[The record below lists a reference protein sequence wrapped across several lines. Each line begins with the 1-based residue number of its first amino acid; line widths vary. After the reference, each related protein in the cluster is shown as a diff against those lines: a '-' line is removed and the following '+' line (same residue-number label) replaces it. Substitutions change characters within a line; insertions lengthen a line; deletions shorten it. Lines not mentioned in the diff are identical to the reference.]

1 MRLVTARAALRPAA
15 ALAALAVA
23 PASAS
28 AAGVQLT
35 RIATLSQPVHVAQP
49 PADPRRLYVAE
60 KRGRVRV
67 IRDGQLLGRPLLDV
81 ARNVSTTGERGFF
94 SIAFAPDFARSR
106 LLYADY
112 TNRGGD
118 LVVQEFR
125 ADAAGERT
133 VPGSARIVLR
143 QVHPVSNHNGGQIEF
158 GPDRLLYVGWGDGGG
173 SHDRHG
179 AHGNAQSLTTL
190 LGKILRIDP
199 RRKGRAPYSIPHDNP
214 FVRRRGARPEIYSY
228 GLRNPWRF
236 SFDRATGDVAIA
248 DVGQDEVEEV
258 NFASRGR
265 ARGANYGWRVFEGRL
280 RETREPAPAAVA
292 PVLTYPHTAGRCAIT
307 GGYVVR
313 DPALGALAGWYVYG
327 DFCTGQLSAAVLGP
341 QGATGDHPLGLRVSS
356 ITSFGEGRGGH
367 LYATS
372 FQGGVFRLDPA

>member
-1 MRLVTARAALRPAA
+1 MGSAIARAALLPAA
-15 ALAALAVA
+15 ALAALAG
-23 PASAS
+23 SSTAS

-35 RIATLSQPVHVAQP
+35 RIATVSEPVYVAQP
-49 PADPRRLYVAE
+49 PADPHRLYVAE

-81 ARNVSTTGERGFF
+81 ARTVSTTGERGFL

-106 LLYADY
+106 LFYVDY
-112 TNRGGD
+112 TNRRGD
-118 LVVQEFR
+118 LIVEEFR

-133 VPGSARIVLR
+133 VPGSGRIVLR
-143 QVHPVSNHNGGQIEF
+143 QPHPVSNHNGGQIEF
-158 GPDRLLYVGWGDGGG
+158 GPDGFLYVGWGDGGG

-179 AHGNAQSLTTL
+179 ARGNAQNLTSL

-199 RRKGRAPYSIPHDNP
+199 RRKGRAPYSIPRDNP
-214 FVRRRGARPEIYSY
+214 FVHRRGARKEIYSY

-236 SFDRATGDVAIA
+236 SFDRATGDLTIA

-258 NFASRGR
+258 DFAGRGR

-280 RETREPAPAAVA
+280 RETHEPAPRAVA

-313 DPALGALAGWYVYG
+313 DPALAALAGWYVYG
-327 DFCTGQLSAAVLGP
+327 DFCTGQLAAALLRP
-341 QGATGDHPLGLRVSS
+341 GAAIGDHPLGLRVSS
-356 ITSFGEGRGGH
+356 ITSFGEDREGH
-367 LYATS
+367 VYATS
-372 FQGGVFRLDPA
+372 FQGGVFRLDAA